1 MAMLLDRRLIIR
13 FITVGAPA
21 GFIPHPISIELPLHL
36 GKPHNI
42 IAVLFDWTQRPGSSK
57 NEENY
62 NSPQNGVTLSGGSS
76 GLKVQVY
83 ASLVVSE

>member
-1 MAMLLDRRLIIR
+1 MLLDRRLIIR

-36 GKPHNI
+36 GKPHTI
-42 IAVLFDWTQRPGSSK
+42 IAVLFGWTQRPGSSK

-62 NSPQNGVTLSGGSS
+62 YSPQNGVTLTRDPQG
-76 GLKVQVY
+76 
-83 ASLVVSE
+83 